1 MNRSALRECAFQ
13 LLYSLEIQQDNGEE
27 QIELFF
33 ENNNINSE
41 YEKEYIIDIVHG
53 TNNNSEKILN
63 IIAKNLKQDWDLNR
77 ISKINLCI
85 LKLAIYEILYK
96 DIPFKAEIN
105 EAVEL
110 AKKYGD
116 DNSKSFVHGILA
128 SVVKDNNIA

>member
-41 YEKEYIIDIVHG
+41 YEKEYIIDIIHG
-53 TNNNSEKILN
+53 TNNNIEKILN

-116 DNSKSFVHGILA
+116 DSSKAFVHGILA
-128 SVVKDNNIA
+128 SVVKDNNMA